1 MICRLMFVASTKV
14 IESVLTLQFDKFLH
28 PKPDQTIIYLGS
40 VVEPGRRWRNPINL
54 LEIYQQHG
62 IDTSTFR
69 VVHDLDILEQYGEL
83 NLYGTMNFWIRQ
95 QLIKFMAIDSCASEN
110 ILIQDSDILLTQPY
124 HCFDNND
131 PVPAVLEGAEH
142 DAEYYEFVNKF
153 TGRPRQTNNSF
164 ITDIFPLKKFYWES
178 LKKQIEN
185 SYSQT
190 WLEAIKGELNKK
202 QGHIWFS
209 EYEILGNWMLIQNP
223 NLKMVVQ
230 RPFYLESR
238 QSHMIKDRNFN
249 FLEYHPTITNAVSI
263 RLYDNMPHL
272 DYSDLDYCRE
282 IFMQD

>member
-1 MICRLMFVASTKV
+1 MFVASTKV

-28 PKPDQTIIYLGS
+28 PKPDQTIVYLGS

-69 VVHDLDILEQYGEL
+69 VVHDLDILEQYKEL

-95 QLIKFMAIDSCASEN
+95 QLIKFMAIDSCDNEN
-110 ILIQDSDILLTQPY
+110 ILIQDSDILLTRPY
-124 HCFDNND
+124 HYFDNNE
-131 PVPAVLEGAEH
+131 PVPAVLEGVNH
-142 DAEYYEFVNKF
+142 DEEYYEFVNKF

-164 ITDIFPLKKFYWES
+164 ITDIFPLKKCHWES
-178 LKKQIEN
+178 LKKHIEN
-185 SYSQT
+185 SYSRP
-190 WLEAIKGELNKK
+190 WLEAVKYELKQK

-209 EYEILGNWMLIQNP
+209 EYEILGNWMLVQNP
-223 NLKMVVQ
+223 SLKTVVQ

-238 QSHMIKDRNFN
+238 QSYMIKDRNFN

-272 DYSDLDYCRE
+272 DYSDLEYCKQ

>member
-14 IESVLTLQFDKFLH
+14 IESVLTLQFDKFLN
-28 PKPDQTIIYLGS
+28 PKPDRTIVYLGS

-62 IDTSTFR
+62 IDTSTFT
-69 VVHDLDILEQYGEL
+69 VVHDLDILEQHQEL

-124 HCFDNND
+124 HYFDNNE

-164 ITDIFPLKKFYWES
+164 ITDIFPLKKHYWES

-185 SYSQT
+185 SYHRP
-190 WLEAIKGELNKK
+190 WLEAVKYELKLK

-223 NLKMVVQ
+223 SLKMVVQ

-238 QSHMIKDRNFN
+238 QSYMIKDRNFN

-272 DYSDLDYCRE
+272 DYSDLEYCKQ